1 MTLIL
6 SSHQTQVD
14 HFDYL
19 YKLTDCFFLKVVV
32 ITINHMINCDNNVSN
47 DNVKN
52 YHIAV
57 APSLASHHSC
67 FNKAILKA
75 ALVNILILT
84 INVINIINV

>member
-1 MTLIL
+1 
-6 SSHQTQVD
+6 
-14 HFDYL
+14 
-19 YKLTDCFFLKVVV
+19 
-32 ITINHMINCDNNVSN
+32 MINRDNNVSN